1 MLRASAAAETSG
13 VPAVSLVCEG
23 FVGQA
28 NTTAVGLGLSG
39 MQLAMVPG
47 HVDVQSSE
55 ELRRNIVNV
64 TVDAVI
70 KGLTGETNGHAAAEP
85 QPSLTDIVFSGSFE
99 EVNRFFYEKE
109 WSDDLPI
116 VPPTIEKISEFLYF
130 TERAGNESLGVV
142 PPDNRSATLWAWRS
156 MA

>member
-1 MLRASAAAETSG
+1 MQQRVFLCLIPLALLG
-13 VPAVSLVCEG
+13 ILLVE
-23 FVGQA
+23 Q
-28 NTTAVGLGLSG
+28 
-39 MQLAMVPG
+39 P
-47 HVDVQSSE
+47 
-55 ELRRNIVNV
+55 RP
-64 TVDAVI
+64 
-70 KGLTGETNGHAAAEP
+70 AAAEP